1 MPVVSMT
8 PAPSGAESATCPAAE
23 LDEPKGIPDEEIETN
38 ELAIASVFLGVVW
51 IFGIGSAI
59 GVILAVRSLRQIRDS
74 NGTQGGR
81 SLAITGLIAGL
92 AGISSLF
99 FMIYFAV
106 RAAGATA
113 L

>member
-1 MPVVSMT
+1 M
-8 PAPSGAESATCPAAE
+8 
-23 LDEPKGIPDEEIETN
+23 PDEKVETN
-38 ELAIASVFLGVVW
+38 ELAIASVFLSVVW
-51 IFGIGSAI
+51 IFGIGSAL
-59 GVILAVRSLRQIRDS
+59 GVIFAVISLRQIRES

-106 RAAGATA
+106 RAAGAA
-113 L
+113 PV